1 MASANVLTLSEAN
14 FESEIKGS
22 EVPVVVDFWA
32 EWCGPC
38 RMLGPILDQLADE
51 QNGTLKVGKVN
62 VDENPNLAAQF
73 NVRAIPMMAFFKNGE
88 EKGRN
93 VGLGGASKDALAKR
107 LEALSA

>member
-14 FESEIKGS
+14 FESEIKS
-22 EVPVVVDFWA
+22 SDVPVVVDFWA

-51 QNGTLKVGKVN
+51 QSGSLKVGKVN

-73 NVRAIPMMAFFKNGE
+73 NVRAIPMMAFFK
-88 EKGRN
+88 
-93 VGLGGASKDALAKR
+93 GGQLAGTVTGVQSKDALLKKVQS
-107 LEALSA
+107 L

>member
-14 FESEIKGS
+14 FETEVNGS
-22 EVPVVVDFWA
+22 SVPVVVDFWA

-51 QNGTLKVGKVN
+51 QTGTLKVGKVN

-73 NVRAIPMMAFFKNGE
+73 NVRAIPMMAFFK
-88 EKGRN
+88 
-93 VGLGGASKDALAKR
+93 GGQLAGTVTGVQSKDALLKKVQS
-107 LEALSA
+107 L

>member
-73 NVRAIPMMAFFKNGE
+73 NVRAIPMMAFFK
-88 EKGRN
+88 
-93 VGLGGASKDALAKR
+93 GGQLAGTVTGVQSKDALLKKVQS
-107 LEALSA
+107 L

>member
-22 EVPVVVDFWA
+22 DVPVVVDFWA

-73 NVRAIPMMAFFKNGE
+73 NVRAIPMMAFFK
-88 EKGRN
+88 
-93 VGLGGASKDALAKR
+93 GGQLAGTVTGVQSKDALLKKVQS
-107 LEALSA
+107 L

>member
-14 FESEIKGS
+14 FDTEVKGS
-22 EVPVVVDFWA
+22 QIPVVVDFWA

-51 QNGTLKVGKVN
+51 QTGTLKVGKVN

-73 NVRAIPMMAFFKNGE
+73 NVRAIPMMAFFK
-88 EKGRN
+88 
-93 VGLGGASKDALAKR
+93 GGQLAGTVTGVQSKDALLKKVQS
-107 LEALSA
+107 L